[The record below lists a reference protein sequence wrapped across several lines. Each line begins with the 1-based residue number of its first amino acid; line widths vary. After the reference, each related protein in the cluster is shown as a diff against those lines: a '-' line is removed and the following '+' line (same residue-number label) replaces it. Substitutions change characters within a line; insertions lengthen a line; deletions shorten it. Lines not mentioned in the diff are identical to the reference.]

1 MKARGIGLIVALA
14 AAALAGCGDDDDGGS
29 GGAAGS
35 PEGAAANSASAAVEL
50 NTVKEQPADGAVLG
64 TLNKMYANLQAFD
77 VQIKA
82 QEAQAAGDGGG
93 NLPGGGMLP
102 GGGQIPGRLT
112 VRHDALDEACIT
124 VDMNTGSTT
133 FDNCEEGG
141 ATFNGSV
148 TVNGDQVSV
157 DVQMVVD
164 PSSYAGAVPA
174 GAPGAAPSIKEVR
187 VTEKTP
193 TPLTVTDTRIDGVFQ
208 VNIMATIDIP
218 MLGTQTLP
226 TNLTATYALELTDGC
241 ATGGTLAISDGNQ
254 SHTATFG
261 PGCNEVTI
269 E

>member
-1 MKARGIGLIVALA
+1 MKVRGLGMIAALA
-14 AAALAGCGDDDDGGS
+14 AAALVGCGDDDDDS

-50 NTVKEQPADGAVLG
+50 NVVKEQPADGAVLG

-82 QEAQAAGDGGG
+82 QKAQEMSGGG
-93 NLPGGGMLP
+93 NQLPP
-102 GGGQIPGRLT
+102 GVQRPGLS

-124 VDMNTGSTT
+124 VDDNTGSTT

-141 ATFNGSV
+141 ATFNGTI
-148 TVNGDQVSV
+148 TVDGDTINV

-164 PSSYAGAVPA
+164 PSGYAGALPA
-174 GAPGAAPSIKEVR
+174 GAPGATPTIKEVR

-193 TPLTVTDTRIDGVFQ
+193 TPFTVTDTRIDGVLK
-208 VNIMATIDIP
+208 VDIMATIDIP
-218 MLGTQTLP
+218 MLGEQTIP

-254 SHTATFG
+254 TNTATFG